1 MSGSSGSAHAGP
13 SPAGSGPAADVG
25 AEATGRP
32 LRVLLVANTL
42 PPDDV
47 SGVGE
52 QVLQL
57 AAGLRAAGCA
67 VEVLGRR
74 GSGRPG
80 AAGAKLLFP
89 LTVVPAVAAALRRVR
104 PDVVQVH
111 ESDGGL
117 AALWVRLARGRRDR
131 PLLAALL
138 QVSYREERR
147 AVRPLVAPDGRVLG
161 RPGAVERRFRRWK
174 APLHV
179 ALGRLTVR
187 LADRV
192 LAPSAATAAEI
203 ERDYGVRDVAVVPNA
218 TGGRRPA
225 HASPRRPHAAPDEP
239 HVDPDER
246 LAQVE
251 TGRRPSDVQPGE
263 GPPDVIPSR
272 RSQASGRS
280 DRPVEPAAA
289 GGPERPPTLLFV
301 GRFRIR
307 KGVEV
312 LLEALA
318 GVPATGEG
326 PPGGAPAGE
335 DGSRAGAVRLA
346 IAGDGEHRAALE
358 TKVRDLRVGDRVD
371 FLGTRSAAQVRDLL
385 AAARALVVPSTY
397 EGMPLVVLE
406 AMEAGVPVVASRV
419 SGIPEVVVD
428 GETGWLVPPE
438 DPQALAAALRE
449 VLADPAEAAR
459 RGLAGRRRLDERYR
473 PAHAAAAWLAAV
485 GADAARAR

>member
-1 MSGSSGSAHAGP
+1 M
-13 SPAGSGPAADVG
+13 SGPAETASG
-25 AEATGRP
+25 APHPGVDRASSGGDGSTAEP

-42 PPDDV
+42 PPADV

-57 AAGLRAAGCA
+57 AAGLREAGCE

-74 GSGRPG
+74 GPGRPG
-80 AAGAKLLFP
+80 AAGPKLLFP

-117 AALWVRLARGRRDR
+117 AALWVRLVRGRRAR

-147 AVRPLVAPDGRVLG
+147 AVRPLVAPGGRVLG
-161 RPGAVERRFRRWK
+161 RPGAAERRFRRLK

-179 ALGRLTVR
+179 ALGRLTAR

-203 ERDYGVRDVAVVPNA
+203 ERDYGVRGVAVVPNA
-218 TGGRRPA
+218 TGGRA
-225 HASPRRPHAAPDEP
+225 GEEAAGEGGSAGTREA
-239 HVDPDER
+239 VQATTEADER
-246 LAQVE
+246 TA
-251 TGRRPSDVQPGE
+251 D
-263 GPPDVIPSR
+263 
-272 RSQASGRS
+272 
-280 DRPVEPAAA
+280 
-289 GGPERPPTLLFV
+289 LLFV
-301 GRFRIR
+301 GRLRIR

-312 LLEALA
+312 LLEAWARLVESA
-318 GVPATGEG
+318 AA
-326 PPGGAPAGE
+326 PPG
-335 DGSRAGAVRLA
+335 RVRLA

-358 TKVRDLRVGDRVD
+358 RKAGELRIAGAVD
-371 FLGTRSAAQVRDLL
+371 FLGRRSAAEVRGLL
-385 AAARALVVPSTY
+385 AGARALVVPSVY

-406 AMEAGVPVVASRV
+406 AMEMGVPVVASRV
-419 SGIPEVVVD
+419 SGIPEVVLD

-438 DPQALAAALRE
+438 VPEALAAALRE
-449 VLADPAEAAR
+449 VLDEPAEARR
-459 RGLAGRRRLDERYR
+459 RGAAGRRRLDARHR

-485 GADAARAR
+485 GAGDPRAR